1 MPVIE
6 AQCASI
12 LVPHDHRHIN
22 QNRILVC
29 GFPRSIGGEQT
40 NPSTWIDGC
49 GTACRNTESAQC
61 LPFTGTDWG
70 VWVQAVGEGGVA
82 AAGALGADGGG
93 QGAAGS
99 G

>member
-1 MPVIE
+1 M
-6 AQCASI
+6 AAHS
-12 LVPHDHRHIN
+12 HR

-29 GFPRSIGGEQT
+29 GFPGPIGGEQT
-40 NPSTWIDGC
+40 NPSTRIDGC
-49 GTACRNTESAQC
+49 GTACRNTELAQC
-61 LPFTGTDWG
+61 LHLHGHGLG

-82 AAGALGADGGG
+82 ASGALGADGGG